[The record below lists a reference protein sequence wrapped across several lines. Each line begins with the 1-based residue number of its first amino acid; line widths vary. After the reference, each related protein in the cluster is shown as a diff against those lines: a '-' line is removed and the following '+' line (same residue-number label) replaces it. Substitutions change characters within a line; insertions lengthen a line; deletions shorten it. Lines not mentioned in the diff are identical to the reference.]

1 MELLRI
7 REATMANNE
16 DMDAFYKIIIEDVI
30 RNVRVDFINMGIDE
44 QVLVDMQE
52 SWESKLNQNKR
63 SQSNAGET
71 VGTEPQPFPGNTGR
85 HVEAAGQITLSKHPF
100 YELNARSTIGI
111 AKGQLPSLTSVIN
124 YASQSYSETNV
135 NETAGSLQNNTMFTA
150 NNRGSSNIF
159 SEFEFDEFLPQPPS
173 KRFHNNN
180 QLDGIYDRNN
190 NPYSNPSASVDQSSH
205 SSAASS
211 QNAEFDPS
219 RGNATGEGGES
230 SYSQTAANSHLL
242 TQKNSSHTENYSSSS
257 LEETTSEE
265 EEEEDQIE
273 DLGGNVILCQY
284 EKVTRIKNKWK
295 CILKDGMLHI
305 DNKDYA
311 FHRATCDFEW

>member
-1 MELLRI
+1 
-7 REATMANNE
+7 MANNE

-63 SQSNAGET
+63 SQSNAGEA
-71 VGTEPQPFPGNTGR
+71 VGTEQQPFPGNAGR
-85 HVEAAGQITLSKHPF
+85 HAEAAGQITLSKHPF
-100 YELNARSTIGI
+100 YELNTRSTIGI

-135 NETAGSLQNNTMFTA
+135 NEAASSLQNNTMFTA
-150 NNRGSSNIF
+150 NNRGPSNIF

-190 NPYSNPSASVDQSSH
+190 DPYSNSSASADQSVH
-205 SSAASS
+205 FSATSS
-211 QNAEFDPS
+211 QNTEFGTS
-219 RGNATGEGGES
+219 RGNANGGEGES
-230 SYSQTAANSHLL
+230 SHSQTATNSQLL
-242 TQKNSSHTENYSSSS
+242 THKNSSHTENFSSSS
-257 LEETTSEE
+257 LESGE
-265 EEEEDQIE
+265 
-273 DLGGNVILCQY
+273 
-284 EKVTRIKNKWK
+284 
-295 CILKDGMLHI
+295 
-305 DNKDYA
+305 
-311 FHRATCDFEW
+311 